1 MKIVI
6 TGFVNTMTKPQ
17 RIGGYLYLPFH
28 IFLFPLFIGM
38 FASYLPSGLDELTEN
53 IIYYGLGL
61 TFCLVWMWRFLRTG
75 FDILLDNAMKNIMTF
90 TLGCIIFYLLSYLA
104 AGLMFSILGDSFSNP
119 NNAAVTGLA
128 EKSPRAV
135 LALTVLIAPIVEEIL
150 FRGIVFGAL
159 RPKHRVLAFTASI
172 ALFGLYHVWQFAYSS
187 NDWRMLVY
195 IIEYIPAG
203 YVLAWL
209 YERTNCIWIPIFLHM
224 AVNMIAMGAGA

>member
-1 MKIVI
+1 MVFGPDELWRFPELIKTV
-6 TGFVNTMTKPQ
+6 MTKKKRVFAP
-17 RIGGYLYLPFH
+17 GGGDGCVSEGVPH
-28 IFLFPLFIGM
+28 
-38 FASYLPSGLDELTEN
+38 
-53 IIYYGLGL
+53 
-61 TFCLVWMWRFLRTG
+61 LRS
-75 FDILLDNAMKNIMTF
+75 DRVKAWLSIMTF

-172 ALFGLYHVWQFAYSS
+172 ALFGLYHGRS
-187 NDWRMLVY
+187 
-195 IIEYIPAG
+195 
-203 YVLAWL
+203 
-209 YERTNCIWIPIFLHM
+209 
-224 AVNMIAMGAGA
+224 